1 MRKKLILLCGK
12 KQVGKSTFASFFEE
26 KSNNN
31 YIDFA
36 LADELKEQLKSFLWF
51 SLDIPRELLDFYS
64 PEKKE
69 KSLGLKLTDGS
80 DFTVRKALQ
89 WYGQIMKQTFGQNFW
104 VEKLTQ
110 NILNL
115 YDCSSNDIIIS
126 DCRFKYEIEQ
136 LQENFYDRDIFIVK
150 IIRPELKNDDNDIS
164 ETDLDDLPDDF
175 FDIIMCNDST
185 EDYFLN
191 SIENI
196 YNYINN

>member
-1 MRKKLILLCGK
+1 MKRKLILLCGK

>member
-1 MRKKLILLCGK
+1 MKKKLILLCGK

-26 KSNNN
+26 KSSGE
-31 YIDFA
+31 YINLA
-36 LADELKEQLKSFLWF
+36 LADELKAQLKSFFYF
-51 SLDIPRELLDFYS
+51 SLDVSSDLLDFYT

-69 KSLGLKLTDGS
+69 KSLGLKLADGS
-80 DFTVRKALQ
+80 YMTVRKALQ
-89 WYGQIMKQTFGQNFW
+89 WYGQMMKQTFGQNYW
-104 VEKLTQ
+104 VDKLTQ
-110 NILNL
+110 DIINSDN
-115 YDCSSNDIIIS
+115 YFFRNIIIS
-126 DCRFKYEIEQ
+126 DCRFKYEIEE

-150 IIRPELKNDDNDIS
+150 IIRPEIKNGDNDVS